1 MELLTSSVARPDA
14 GTQRARTESALGSG
28 SFTSMVLLPLLLLHV
43 QTAGSEQQPLPPISF
58 TYGGESLAA
67 GLKRAG
73 GFSRSSSAPFA
84 CGLDLCLTHTLAHR
98 DGFQATIA
106 ETRFLGLGGTISEYS
121 LRFRHAG
128 PPGRD
133 SAVLCN
139 VSGFASSVPT
149 DARATVTLHRFRGS
163 GEQNLTTGA
172 PIDLPTD
179 FEAIDEVIGTAS
191 TTRFA
196 PTGGRSSQSAL
207 PLANLH
213 TGSGGVVVSVG
224 WSGSWHASVSRT
236 ATATQLDIA
245 HRTGGGI
252 GGGGLVDGTPSFCSF
267 LRPGESVELM
277 TTAVGYYDGT
287 TTPASLLGESRLLQP
302 PLETD
307 ESARIAS
314 CRA

>member
-1 MELLTSSVARPDA
+1 V
-14 GTQRARTESALGSG
+14 GQ
-28 SFTSMVLLPLLLLHV
+28 
-43 QTAGSEQQPLPPISF
+43 QQPLPPISF
-58 TYGGESLAA
+58 TYDGENLAA

-139 VSGFASSVPT
+139 VSGSRQACPL
-149 DARATVTLHRFRGS
+149 ALHRFRGS

-179 FEAIDEVIGTAS
+179 SEAVDEVIGTAS

-213 TGSGGVVVSVG
+213 TDTGGVVVSVG

-236 ATATQLDIA
+236 ATATQLDVA

-252 GGGGLVDGTPSFCSF
+252 GGGGLVDGTPS
-267 LRPGESVELM
+267 SVPSCGRVNWWSLSLPPSLTHAM
-277 TTAVGYYDGT
+277 AAAVCDHRGHLPDDSTSVG
-287 TTPASLLGESRLLQP
+287 A
-302 PLETD
+302 
-307 ESARIAS
+307 
-314 CRA
+314 